1 MLLLPQTKGRSVWFG
16 RAVDPYEF
24 SIPASGEYA
33 LLLVLGDDDVSPDD
47 QWRLSEMFVRSGCR
61 YAVCFGPTST
71 TWDDSIDMVGVMD
84 EVGGHPSPFVMTT
97 WHEDESIEETVNFFA
112 EHTHFEGWFTSEFV
126 VVVLGG
132 SDDLVVEVQEAVSKR
147 FC

>member
-1 MLLLPQTKGRSVWFG
+1 MILIPSTKERSVWFG
-16 RAVDPYEF
+16 RTVIPYEF
-24 SIPASGEYA
+24 TSPTSGEYA
-33 LLLVLGDDDVSPDD
+33 LLLVIGDDDVSPDE
-47 QWRLSEMFVRSGCR
+47 QWRLSELFVRSGCR
-61 YAVCFGPTST
+61 YAVCFGATST

-97 WHEDESIEETVNFFA
+97 WHEDEPIEETVDFFA
-112 EHTHFEGWFTSEFV
+112 EHARFEDWSTSEFV

-132 SDDLVVEVQEAVSKR
+132 TEDLATQVKEAVSKR